1 MRLITMTKSSHDPRP
16 TCHLIGRLLMGGL
29 FLLLLALAGCGQ
41 EAVNRPYT
49 LDDAHSNTLFT
60 AFTQRSPKHLDPARS
75 YSTDETPFTYS
86 IYEPLYSYHYLK
98 RPYELIPRAA
108 QEVVQP
114 YFLDA
119 QGNLLP
125 EDAPGELVAESVYQ
139 IQIKPDILYQ
149 PHPAFA
155 KDEAGN
161 YRYYPIDPADLDG
174 VYGIPAFEHHD
185 TRALTAEDYV
195 YGFKRLAS
203 PRVVSPIYEL
213 FSKHII
219 GLEELSEAARAAND
233 EIPAEEWLDLRE
245 ISLQGV
251 EAVDEH
257 TLRFRVKGK
266 YPHFSYWLAMTF
278 AAPIPCAAHRFYH
291 RPNVAQH
298 NLSLNQWPV
307 ATGPYMLTAS
317 ITNRRHVLSRNPNF
331 RGEPYPCEGEEGDK
345 EAGLLEDC
353 GQMMPFID
361 RIVFQLEK
369 ENVPLLGKFLQ
380 GYYDIPQVERG
391 EYGVSMTVAADD
403 SPDKAAL
410 YQERGIQLHTQPE
423 AQLFYFGFNW
433 LDPVVGKGD
442 TPEQEEKNRY
452 LRQALSIAFD
462 WEQYVAIFHD
472 DQGSVGQGPLPPG
485 VYGYVAPP
493 EGINP
498 VVYETVE
505 GQVQRRS
512 LDEAKEL
519 LAKAGYPDGR
529 HAETGEPVVLYFDS
543 AGGMGAS
550 ATLDWMRRQ
559 LEQLGIQLEMRAT
572 DYNRFK
578 EKMQRGVAQMFMWG
592 WVADH
597 PDAENFLFLLYGPHA
612 RAQGGGENAANYQ
625 NDEYDAFFEKMRY
638 LDDGPEKQAI
648 ITEMVR
654 IVQEDAP
661 WMFGFTP
668 YSGGAYQHWVKNAKP
683 SQMVRDTLQ
692 YMRLDTE
699 ARTQSQAQWNQPLWW
714 PLWVL
719 IALVVLVGGYL
730 MRVWQAKNQ
739 QRIRTQPDSDGGPHA

>member
-1 MRLITMTKSSHDPRP
+1 MMSFRLMRT
-16 TCHLIGRLLMGGL
+16 IGAQYGRAPLHRAWWLVVFL
-29 FLLLLALAGCGQ
+29 VLLLVGCGQ

-49 LDDAHSNTLFT
+49 MDDAQSNTLFT
-60 AFTQRSPKHLDPARS
+60 AFTQRSPKYLDPARS

-108 QEVVQP
+108 QEVAQP
-114 YFLDA
+114 FYLDSNG
-119 QGNLLP
+119 QPLP
-125 EDAPGELVAESVYQ
+125 DDAPGELVAESIYEVK
-139 IQIKPDILYQ
+139 IKPDILFQ

-155 KDEAGN
+155 RDEQGN
-161 YRYYPIDPADLDG
+161 YLYYPIDQELLVDIYD
-174 VYGIPAFEHHD
+174 IPSFEQHG
-185 TRALTAEDYV
+185 TRLLTAEDYV

-213 FSKHII
+213 FSKHIV
-219 GLEELSEAARAAND
+219 GLEDFAQAARAAND
-233 EIPAEEWLDLRE
+233 ELDAQQWLDLRD
-245 ISLQGV
+245 IPLAGV
-251 EAVDEH
+251 EAIDDQ
-257 TLRFRVKGK
+257 TLRFRVRGK
-266 YPHFSYWLAMTF
+266 YPQFSYWLAMTF
-278 AAPIPCAAHRFYH
+278 GAPMAWEVDRFYH
-291 RPNVAQH
+291 QPNMAEH
-298 NLSLNQWPV
+298 NLSINQWPV
-307 ATGPYMLTAS
+307 GTGPYMMTES

-331 RGEPYPCEGEEGDK
+331 RGEPYPCEGAEGDQ
-345 EAGLLEDC
+345 EAGLLDDC
-353 GQMMPFID
+353 GQLMPFID

-369 ENVPLLGKFLQ
+369 ESVPLLGKFLQ

-410 YQERGIQLHTQPE
+410 YQDRGIQLHTQPE

-433 LDPVVGKGD
+433 LDPVVGQGD
-442 TPEQEEKNRY
+442 TSEQAEKNRY

-472 DQGSVGQGPLPPG
+472 DQGSVGHGPLPPG
-485 VYGYVAPP
+485 VYGHVPPP
-493 EGINP
+493 EGLNP
-498 VVYETVE
+498 IVYKEVN
-505 GQVQRRS
+505 GHVQRRS

-519 LAKAGYPDGR
+519 LARAGYPDGR
-529 HAETGEPVVLYFDS
+529 DAETGEPLILYFDS

-559 LEQLGIQLEMRAT
+559 LEQLGVQLEIRAT
-572 DYNRFK
+572 DYNRFQ

-592 WVADH
+592 WVADY

-612 RAQGGGENAANYQ
+612 RAEGGGENAANYR
-625 NDEYDAFFEKMRY
+625 NDEYDALFEQMRY
-638 LDDGPEKQAI
+638 LDDGPEKQALI
-648 ITEMVR
+648 EQMVA
-654 IVQEDAP
+654 IVQNDAP

-692 YMRLDTE
+692 YMRLDTD
-699 ARTQSQAQWNQPLWW
+699 ARVHSQARWNHPLWW
-714 PLWVL
+714 PLWVV
-719 IALVVLVGGYL
+719 IALVLVGGWYVF
-730 MRVWQAKNQ
+730 RVWQAKDQ
-739 QRIRTQPDSDGGPHA
+739 QRVAAASDQGGPHA

>member
-1 MRLITMTKSSHDPRP
+1 MGMALSLLATTTMRLITTRQRVTAMR
-16 TCHLIGRLLMGGL
+16 L
-29 FLLLLALAGCGQ
+29 FLGLLLVWVIAGCGQ

-49 LDDAHSNTLFT
+49 LQDAQSNTLFT
-60 AFTQRSPKHLDPARS
+60 AFTQRSPKYLDPARS

-108 QEVVQP
+108 QEVVEP
-114 YFLDA
+114 YFLDE
-119 QGNLLP
+119 QGRLLP
-125 EDAPGELVAESVYQ
+125 QDAPGELVAESVYQ
-139 IQIKPDILYQ
+139 IQLKPDILYQ

-219 GLEELSEAARAAND
+219 GLEEFSEAARAAND

-245 ISLQGV
+245 IPLQGV

-266 YPHFSYWLAMTF
+266 YPQFSYWLAMTF
-278 AAPIPCAAHRFYH
+278 AAPIPWDADRFYH
-291 RPNVAQH
+291 QPNMAQH

-307 ATGPYMLTAS
+307 GTGPYMLTDS

-472 DQGSVGQGPLPPG
+472 DQGSVGQVPLPPG
-485 VYGYVAPP
+485 VYAYVAPP
-493 EGINP
+493 EWISP
-498 VVYETVE
+498 VVYATVAE
-505 GQVQRRS
+505 QAERRA
-512 LDEAKEL
+512 LDAVKEL
-519 LAKAGYPDGR
+519 WAKADFPEGG
-529 HAETGEPVVLYFDS
+529 HAETGEPLILYFDA
-543 AGGMGAS
+543 AGGMGAR
-550 ATLDWMRRQ
+550 ANLDWMRPQ
-559 LEQLGIQLEMRAT
+559 LEQLGNQLDIRPT
-572 DYNRFK
+572 DYNRFQ
-578 EKMQRGVAQMFMWG
+578 EKMQRGVAQMIMWG
-592 WVADH
+592 WVADY
-597 PDAENFLFLLYGPHA
+597 PDAEELCIHVY
-612 RAQGGGENAANYQ
+612 
-625 NDEYDAFFEKMRY
+625 
-638 LDDGPEKQAI
+638 I
-648 ITEMVR
+648 C
-654 IVQEDAP
+654 
-661 WMFGFTP
+661 
-668 YSGGAYQHWVKNAKP
+668 
-683 SQMVRDTLQ
+683 
-692 YMRLDTE
+692 
-699 ARTQSQAQWNQPLWW
+699 
-714 PLWVL
+714 
-719 IALVVLVGGYL
+719 
-730 MRVWQAKNQ
+730 WQQ
-739 QRIRTQPDSDGGPHA
+739 